1 MNVSVSSSTG
11 WSTYTAYADAQAAH
25 ARLSGHLAA
34 GADPQVIAADRA
46 GAQRSA
52 QLLAQTVGRFDIM
65 V

>member
-11 WSTYTAYADAQAAH
+11 WSTYSAWTDAHAAH

-46 GAQRSA
+46 GVQRSA
-52 QLLAQTVGRFDIM
+52 QRLAQTAGRIDVF